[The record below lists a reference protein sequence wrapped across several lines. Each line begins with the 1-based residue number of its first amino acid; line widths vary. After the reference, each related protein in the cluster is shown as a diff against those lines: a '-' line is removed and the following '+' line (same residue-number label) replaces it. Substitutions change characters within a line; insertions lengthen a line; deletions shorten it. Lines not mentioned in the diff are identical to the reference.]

1 MPFYLGAFL
10 AVALEWR
17 AQARN
22 AVLQT
27 QTIQALETRVAAL
40 EEEKKILG
48 RQNETY
54 QTILKQAQ
62 EAKEEAEKQL
72 AEAVELQV
80 DSYTRE
86 VTLQVQVTGLQG
98 VVETYDEVQKVLK
111 SRCCEQA
118 DRLERMEGEMATQAK
133 AMGLLQVDYD
143 KLQVEVSRLRVEKED
158 LEKQV
163 ASGDAIIEEL
173 EKDKKTLVN
182 DMAGTFEEGFKEALA
197 QAVCEN
203 PGIDV
208 SNCDFTHHIVD
219 GKVVPLE
226 MDD

>member
-22 AVLQT
+22 AALQT
-27 QTIQALETRVAAL
+27 QTLQALETRVAAL

-48 RQNETY
+48 CQNEAYET
-54 QTILKQAQ
+54 TLKQAQ
-62 EAKEEAEKQL
+62 EAKKEAEKQL
-72 AEAVELQV
+72 AEEVELQV

-86 VTLQVQVTGLQG
+86 LTLQ
-98 VVETYDEVQKVLK
+98 VQKVLK
-111 SRCCEQA
+111 SRCSEQA
-118 DRLERMEGEMATQAK
+118 DRLERVEGEMATQAK
-133 AMGLLQVDYD
+133 AMGLLQANYD
-143 KLQVEVSRLRVEKED
+143 KLQVEVSRLRVEKEG

-163 ASGDAIIEEL
+163 ASGDAMIEEL

-197 QAVCEN
+197 QVVCEN
-203 PGIDV
+203 PGIDI
-208 SNCDFTHHIVD
+208 STCDSTHHIVD

>member
-1 MPFYLGAFL
+1 
-10 AVALEWR
+10 V
-17 AQARN
+17 
-22 AVLQT
+22 
-27 QTIQALETRVAAL
+27 
-40 EEEKKILG
+40 
-48 RQNETY
+48 
-54 QTILKQAQ
+54 Q

-111 SRCCEQA
+111 SRCSEQA
-118 DRLERMEGEMATQAK
+118 DRLERVEGEMATQAK

-143 KLQVEVSRLRVEKED
+143 KLQVEVSRIRVEKEA

-163 ASGDAIIEEL
+163 ASGDATIEEL
-173 EKDKKTLVN
+173 EKDKKTLIH
-182 DMAGTFEEGFKEALA
+182 DMAGTFEEVFQEALA
-197 QAVCEN
+197 QAVCVN
-203 PGIDV
+203 PGIDI
-208 SNCDFTHHIVD
+208 SNCDSSHHIVD

-226 MDD
+226 LDD